1 MVVLVMAKIK
11 SIVFVIFLLTVVC
24 VMLMINKSNEY
35 LSSVFI

>member
-1 MVVLVMAKIK
+1 MVVLVVAKIK

-35 LSSVFI
+35 LSPIFI